1 MKLKEFNLERALA
14 GDPVVTK
21 DGRKILDIHLF
32 TDALEKVAYPI
43 YALVDENERYSKR
56 IESFTKYGAYSFEQ
70 NDFDLFMAPKS
81 QKYYVSIFFDES
93 AERIRCGE
101 AELSMRLAESNK
113 KSHYKLLQTIEFEIE
128 EE

>member
-1 MKLKEFNLERALA
+1 MTNLKPFNLERALA
-14 GDPVVTK
+14 GDPVVTRE
-21 DGRKILDIHLF
+21 GRKVRIMCFDRKTNNSHKI
-32 TDALEKVAYPI
+32 V
-43 YALVDENERYSKR
+43 ALVENNSFETCETFDENGKYTQLDE
-56 IESFTKYGAYSFEQ
+56 EST
-70 NDFDLFMAPKS
+70 FDLFMVPKS